1 MNDIYSNLDI
11 HCGNKIIIE
20 LSHYNFDGDNDDA
33 PFNIAEIFIVREKTK
48 EAEEERVNAVKIY
61 GDDNKKIKIEIL
73 CKI

>member
-11 HCGNKIIIE
+11 HGGNKIIIE
-20 LSHYNFDGDNDDA
+20 LSHYNFDGDIDDA

-48 EAEEERVNAVKIY
+48 EAEEERMNAVKIY
-61 GDDNKKIKIEIL
+61 GDDNKKIKVEIL